1 MNDYPVNL
9 SYIRTSQAVY
19 FRYNE
24 PMNATG
30 RKPKKKSS
38 APVLMIADIDHI
50 AKLANL
56 PITTEQGEELT
67 EQVGVTVQYVSQLQ
81 SLPTE
86 KVIETSQVTGLE
98 NVFREDELDT
108 TRMFTQ
114 KEALANAHRTHDGF
128 FMVDAVLE
136 EK

>member
-1 MNDYPVNL
+1 
-9 SYIRTSQAVY
+9 
-19 FRYNE
+19 
-24 PMNATG
+24 MNATG